1 MKIRAGILAF
11 FAWFAFTGVASAQD
25 LGPNVKKF
33 GEGIYVY
40 VGQNFNSNAGIILTQ
55 DGVVVIDTGQNP
67 IISREIADAVKKL
80 TSMPVRFVLDTEPH
94 PDHTTGHFV
103 FSPPAVV
110 IAAAGAGASMRARE
124 AEDPQRIQKLA
135 ATTPAMKA
143 ALEGYRFVPPQ
154 IEYQGKMTLN
164 VESGPSS

>member
-1 MKIRAGILAF
+1 MKSRAAGILAF
-11 FAWFAFTGVASAQD
+11 FAWLALTGFASAQD
-25 LGPNVKKF
+25 LGPNIKKF

-124 AEDPQRIQKLA
+124 AEDPQRIQKMA
-135 ATTPAMKA
+135 AAAPAMKA
-143 ALEGYRFVPPQ
+143 ALEGYRFVPPH
-154 IEYQGKMTLN
+154 IEY
-164 VESGPSS
+164 